1 MISTNAKMAWKKHKD
16 QESVSYSE
24 FSVEELRATG
34 EDYLEAVL
42 ILDRQKGD
50 VRCVDLATFL
60 ERSKPTVTN
69 MVTRLAKAD
78 T

>member
-1 MISTNAKMAWKKHKD
+1 MISMIAKMAWEKHKT
-16 QESVSYSE
+16 QEAVSPSE
-24 FSVEELRATG
+24 SYAEELRATG

-60 ERSKPTVTN
+60 NSVYTSD
-69 MVTRLAKAD
+69 MV
-78 T
+78 